1 MVFGWG
7 KKKDIIEEKIEST
20 EPINSEITL
29 SEIPKILADIEQ
41 LRAKTLVSE
50 IKVFRNKI
58 DNDRKN
64 LLIIANELKN
74 ADLKTGD
81 IDNHLKIILNRAV
94 SEVSSTIQKEF
105 QTQFAEINS
114 LNGVFEFEKNATKA
128 IKKVVDV
135 LRKHKT
141 GIALFAKKYARKFKD
156 DLETLDSYLQEI
168 KNLTSNYK
176 ANQEFLS
183 IINENL
189 EKLTLTRSKITT
201 QNKRSLELDN
211 SLEQEH
217 SKLDDLTKTES
228 KIKSS
233 SEYNEYIET
242 MDKLDSLTPQE
253 KKLRYNLDEYF
264 VKISRPLNKYVH
276 ISSLDK
282 PIKLLHEKL
291 IESPYDVLTENNM
304 PNIIT
309 ILDSVKSAISSGS
322 ISVKDIEKSIEQIS
336 NVKQILPNLINEKE
350 NFFKNKSVYLENLKK
365 FDYDSFQ
372 SCKNALEK
380 SEKEISS
387 IKSKQDSLIKQIE
400 DNEKIMS
407 DIYHTLEINLK
418 SASSISYKIT
428 PE

>member
-7 KKKDIIEEKIEST
+7 KKKDIIEEKVEPT

-201 QNKRSLELDN
+201 QNKRTLELDN
-211 SLEQEH
+211 SLEQEY
-217 SKLDDLTKTES
+217 SKLDD
-228 KIKSS
+228 
-233 SEYNEYIET
+233 
-242 MDKLDSLTPQE
+242 
-253 KKLRYNLDEYF
+253 
-264 VKISRPLNKYVH
+264 
-276 ISSLDK
+276 
-282 PIKLLHEKL
+282 
-291 IESPYDVLTENNM
+291 
-304 PNIIT
+304 
-309 ILDSVKSAISSGS
+309 
-322 ISVKDIEKSIEQIS
+322 
-336 NVKQILPNLINEKE
+336 
-350 NFFKNKSVYLENLKK
+350 
-365 FDYDSFQ
+365 
-372 SCKNALEK
+372 
-380 SEKEISS
+380 
-387 IKSKQDSLIKQIE
+387 
-400 DNEKIMS
+400 
-407 DIYHTLEINLK
+407 
-418 SASSISYKIT
+418 
-428 PE
+428 